1 MYGNEVKKDL
11 LGNPIP
17 DAVPFS
23 MTPNDPNAA
32 TANGHGGNIGSVA
45 AIADNIDKNKKP
57 ETEEQMLAE
66 HAKIKAEVERH
77 YPSAAKNIP
86 NVDPTMGRAA
96 IEAARDEAKKVQMEE
111 EGKELQQKLA
121 GVGGALLGLS
131 AVASGMALLEEN
143 SNQKSSNPNS
153 RLASVVD
160 DPRYAEMAKIFERN
174 PDGISSAGKG
184 LLFGAS
190 NPLTENRGELGT
202 LALSAELPKLVAAAK
217 TTDRS
222 MAL

>member
-1 MYGNEVKKDL
+1 MVTKTDAFGEKYEEPEV
-11 LGNPIP
+11 
-17 DAVPFS
+17 
-23 MTPNDPNAA
+23 NAQA
-32 TANGHGGNIGSVA
+32 HDQNIAPANGHGGNIGSVA

-131 AVASGMALLEEN
+131 AVASGMEMLGEGRG
-143 SNQKSSNPNS
+143 SSNPNS